1 LNFKKAFHTS
11 INAIILYHK
20 NNNITDYTQRLFM
33 KTIVPKISSSLSKMW
48 NKVLTLNNSLF
59 PALKEELRLEELSHK
74 EQKLISILDF
84 AQIEKNITVVSITN
98 TPKDREEIA
107 RAFIAK
113 SVYNFQTTRD
123 LIDRLHCDRVL
134 RIVCGW
140 RYKNDIPSE
149 SKFSRVFKELS
160 EMQIAQKAHE
170 QFVKEYLSD
179 KTFFYNAIDSTKIP
193 LRQKPVKIKKEKP
206 KLKKRGRP
214 KKGEIREPIRP
225 TILEQQQEMQSVEE
239 KLTLVSTDCGVGIK
253 QNSKGNREI
262 WIGAKLHISAV
273 DGDIPITAFYSGANV
288 HDSSVALP
296 LMQETSK
303 RVNYLYD
310 LQDAGYDAD
319 IIREF
324 STTLGHRPII
334 DTNPKNSKEL
344 KAKIELI
351 EHENK
356 TFKYLNWHLNCDE
369 QHYKQRSMVE
379 RVNKYLKDD
388 FGCDKIYYQGATKVA
403 SVLAFGIL
411 SICIHKSL
419 QLVT

>member
-1 LNFKKAFHTS
+1 MSK
-11 INAIILYHK
+11 IIS
-20 NNNITDYTQRLFM
+20 T
-33 KTIVPKISSSLSKMW
+33 LSKMW
-48 NKVLTLNNSLF
+48 LKVVNLENSLF
-59 PALKEELRLEELSHK
+59 PELKESLRIEEFSSK
-74 EQKLISILDF
+74 ESKLIRVLDF
-84 AQIEKNITVVSITN
+84 AEIEKYIINTSSTN
-98 TPKDREEIA
+98 TPKNREQIA

-123 LIDRLHCDRVL
+123 LIDRLHIDRTL
-134 RIVCGW
+134 RILCGW
-140 RYKNDIPSE
+140 RYSKDIPSE
-149 SKFSRVFKELS
+149 ATFSRAFDEIS
-160 EMQIAQKAHE
+160 EMQIAQKAHA
-170 QFVKEYLSD
+170 QFVKEYLSE
-179 KTFFYNAIDSTKIP
+179 KTFFYNATDATKIP
-193 LRQKPVKIKKEKP
+193 LREKAVKKEKIE
-206 KLKKRGRP
+206 KIKHKAGRP
-214 KKGEIREPIRP
+214 KKGEIREPIKP
-225 TILEQQQEMQSVEE
+225 KILEQQKKMQSVEE

-253 QNSKGNREI
+253 QNSKGNREV
-262 WIGAKLHISAV
+262 WIGGKLHISAV

-296 LMQETSK
+296 LIQETSK

-324 STTLGHRPII
+324 STASGHRPII
-334 DTNPKNSKEL
+334 DINPKNSKEL
-344 KAKIELI
+344 KAKIELM

-356 TFKYLNWHLNCDE
+356 TFKYLNQHLNCDE
-369 QHYKQRSMVE
+369 QHYNQRSMVE

-411 SICIHKSL
+411 SICIHQSL

>member
-1 LNFKKAFHTS
+1 
-11 INAIILYHK
+11 
-20 NNNITDYTQRLFM
+20 M
-33 KTIVPKISSSLSKMW
+33 KTIVPKISLSLSKMW

-59 PALKEELRLEELSHK
+59 PALKEELRLKELSHK

>member
-1 LNFKKAFHTS
+1 LRIEEF
-11 INAIILYHK
+11 
-20 NNNITDYTQRLFM
+20 
-33 KTIVPKISSSLSKMW
+33 SS
-48 NKVLTLNNSLF
+48 
-59 PALKEELRLEELSHK
+59 KES
-74 EQKLISILDF
+74 KLIRVLDF
-84 AQIEKNITVVSITN
+84 AEIEKYIINTSSTNI
-98 TPKDREEIA
+98 PKNREQIA

-123 LIDRLHCDRVL
+123 LIDRLHIDRTL
-134 RIVCGW
+134 RILCGW
-140 RYKNDIPSE
+140 RYLKDIPSE
-149 SKFSRVFKELS
+149 ATFSRAFDEIS
-160 EMQIAQKAHE
+160 QMQIAQKTHA
-170 QFVKEYLSD
+170 QFVKEYLSE
-179 KTFFYNAIDSTKIP
+179 KTFFYNATDATKIP
-193 LRQKPVKIKKEKP
+193 LREKAVKKEKIE
-206 KLKKRGRP
+206 KIKHKAGRP
-214 KKGEIREPIRP
+214 KKGEIRESVKPK
-225 TILEQQQEMQSVEE
+225 ILEQQKKMQSVEE

-253 QNSKGNREI
+253 QNSKGNREV
-262 WIGAKLHISAV
+262 WIGGKLHISAV

-324 STTLGHRPII
+324 STASGHRPII
-334 DTNPKNSKEL
+334 DINPKNSKEL
-344 KAKIELI
+344 KAKIELM
-351 EHENK
+351 EHEQM
-356 TFKYLNWHLNCDE
+356 TFKYLNQHLNCDE
-369 QHYKQRSMVE
+369 QHYNQRSMVE

-411 SICIHKSL
+411 SICIHQSL